1 MDAAVERNNKVKA
14 LAGTIAFHTVILLI
28 FIFVVFKN
36 PDPPMFADTAGVEV
50 NFGLSDEGMGDVQP
64 EPASSQASQPKPVA
78 QEAKSQQQDISKE
91 EKLVTQEDE
100 ESEPIPSSEKPKK
113 EKKPEK
119 KITPVPVVK
128 EVPKPEKKEV
138 KEMKEVKKEPVV
150 NANALY
156 KGKTKSGN
164 EGETGKPGDQGI
176 KEGSLYSKTH
186 GDKSGTG
193 TQGTGDGFDG
203 PGGPGGKGMSYSL
216 AGRKLFQAPKIT
228 DNSQETGKV
237 VVDITVDKYGNV
249 TNANPGGRGST
260 TSSANLYRKAKEAA
274 LKAKFN
280 PSPEGVEEQR
290 GTITFVFIV
299 Q

>member
-1 MDAAVERNNKVKA
+1 MNTVIERNNRLKA
-14 LAGTIAFHTVILLI
+14 LTGTILFHGIILLV
-28 FIFVVFKN
+28 FLLVVFKN
-36 PDPPMFADTAGVEV
+36 PDPPMFSDTAGVEV

-64 EPASSQASQPKPVA
+64 EPAPAELSNAA
-78 QEAKSQQQDISKE
+78 TAAQQQKSIEQDLSKD
-91 EKLVTQEDE
+91 EKIMTQEVEDAPALTE
-100 ESEPIPSSEKPKK
+100 KEKPKK
-113 EKKPEK
+113 EKKTEK

-128 EVPKPEKKEV
+128 ETAKTDKKEV
-138 KEMKEVKKEPVV
+138 KEVKKEPVV

-156 KGKTKSGN
+156 KGKAKAGN

-176 KEGSLYSKTH
+176 KEGSLYVKNH
-186 GDKSGTG
+186 GTTMGSGDHG
-193 TQGTGDGFDG
+193 NGDGTDG
-203 PGGPGGKGMSYSL
+203 EGGKGGKGVSFSL
-216 AGRKLFQAPKIT
+216 AGRKLFQAPKIN
-228 DNSQETGKV
+228 DSSQETGKV
-237 VVDITVDKYGNV
+237 VVDITVDKYGTV

-274 LKAKFN
+274 LKARFN